1 MDDAAAT
8 SAISWET
15 PHFCARARA
24 AQCVAGIRSVVAPSG
39 GTDARHYAVLTPNL
53 YRFLP
58 VTLTPELLASFHG
71 NNERIPIDEYV
82 RMVRFYLLL
91 LQPDGAVDPQRQS

>member
-1 MDDAAAT
+1 M
-8 SAISWET
+8 
-15 PHFCARARA
+15 
-24 AQCVAGIRSVVAPSG
+24 VAPYVTSG
-39 GTDARHYAVLTPNL
+39 GTDARHYAALTPRL

-71 NNERIPIDEYV
+71 NNERIPMDEYL

-91 LQPDGAVDPQRQS
+91 LQSEAPVDSQRQL

>member
-1 MDDAAAT
+1 MLHSVSPESDL
-8 SAISWET
+8 
-15 PHFCARARA
+15 
-24 AQCVAGIRSVVAPSG
+24 VVAPYVTSG